1 MSNNRLWEADVAL
14 TSYLAITKPQRLV
27 VVDERSFVPM
37 LIVYINK
44 IVLSFILHLIYIVNN
59 VHPRLL

>member
-1 MSNNRLWEADVAL
+1 MSNNRLWEVDVAL

-27 VVDERSFVPM
+27 VVDERSLM

-59 VHPRLL
+59 VHPWLL

>member
-1 MSNNRLWEADVAL
+1 MSNNRLCEVDVVL

-27 VVDERSFVPM
+27 VVDERSLM

>member
-1 MSNNRLWEADVAL
+1 MSNNRLWEVDVAL

-27 VVDERSFVPM
+27 VVDERSLM